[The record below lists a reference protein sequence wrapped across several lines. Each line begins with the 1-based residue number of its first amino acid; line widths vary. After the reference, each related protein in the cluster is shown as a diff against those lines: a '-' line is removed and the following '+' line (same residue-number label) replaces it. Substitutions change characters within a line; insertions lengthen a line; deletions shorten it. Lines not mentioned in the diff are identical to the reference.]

1 MNKPMKKSV
10 CERQSS
16 TMKKQPIKAVK
27 YLPNNNTLVL
37 WEMPLINSIQ
47 TINVSD
53 AIFHYEMVVRGEQQ
67 KGPNN
72 TKLFKSV
79 SKIKFCVKN
88 FMYKGK
94 MYDFFMNP
102 VDSICRCR
110 QIPDIVIN
118 WKETVFSIPV
128 LTKIELNKNEQVCK
142 HLTMLERLIEEEFI
156 PEIISYFKR
165 HTL

>member
-1 MNKPMKKSV
+1 MSNPMKKSV
-10 CERQSS
+10 CERQPN
-16 TMKKQPIKAVK
+16 TTEKRPIKADK
-27 YLPNNNTLVL
+27 YPPNINTLVL
-37 WEMPLINSIQ
+37 WEMPLINSTQ
-47 TINVSD
+47 AINVNN
-53 AIFHYEMVVRGEQQ
+53 AIFHYEMIVRGEQH
-67 KGPNN
+67 KGPDN

-88 FMYKGK
+88 FMYGDKV
-94 MYDFFMNP
+94 YDFFMNP
-102 VDSICRCR
+102 VDRICRCR

-128 LTKIELNKNEQVCK
+128 LTRIELNKNEQICK

-156 PEIISYFKR
+156 PEIISCFER